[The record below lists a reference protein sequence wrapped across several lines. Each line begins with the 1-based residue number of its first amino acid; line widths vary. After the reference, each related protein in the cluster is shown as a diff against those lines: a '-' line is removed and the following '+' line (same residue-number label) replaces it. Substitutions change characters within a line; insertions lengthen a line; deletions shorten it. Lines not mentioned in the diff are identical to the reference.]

1 MDNLEQ
7 PRNKTKIH
15 RHYTPK
21 YRGGLPDIVLVRRLA
36 GALKVHD
43 WNRNSFIYK
52 LRCNRN
58 QRVSVRS
65 ERRETFSEL
74 ALAMIAYA
82 DYNPNREYLFEVMC
96 SVEKLAE
103 LCGQLYRYEN
113 GRKSYDPILRALNDW
128 EDANL
133 ILIDRDFDHESRQHK
148 AMRIWIRPEFFMG
161 LGFALSEM
169 REILKRFKRWMEKK
183 GLRKSYDQVYAQHI
197 LRLARSNVASL
208 DNKHSLKK
216 LLQKLKRLVIGNDE
230 ELENERQHAIKAAE
244 QRKELIKATE
254 LVPDEND
261 EKRIY
266 WQKYQNWVQQQPLAQ
281 RLSFEKDIRSK
292 YPDLSNDELY
302 QVYVEHLP
310 DK

>member
-1 MDNLEQ
+1 MYNLEQ

-21 YRGGLPDIVLVRRLA
+21 YTGSLPDIVLVRRLA

-43 WNRNSFIYK
+43 WNRNSFLHK
-52 LRCNRN
+52 LRCDRN
-58 QRVSVRS
+58 QRVSIRS

-74 ALAMIAYA
+74 ALALIAYA
-82 DYNPNREYLFEVMC
+82 DYNPNNEYLFEVMC

-103 LCGQLYRYEN
+103 LCGQLFHYEN
-113 GRKSYDPILRALNDW
+113 GRKSYDPILHALHDW
-128 EDANL
+128 RDSEL
-133 ILIDRDFDHESRQHK
+133 IVIHEDFDHEAKQHK

-161 LGFALSEM
+161 LGFTLSEV
-169 REILKRFKRWMEKK
+169 RDILKRFRLWMEKK
-183 GLRKSYDQVYAQHI
+183 GLRKSYDQIYAQHV

-208 DNKHSLKK
+208 DNKHSLKN
-216 LLQKLKRLVIGNDE
+216 LLKKLKRLVIGSDE

-244 QRKELIKATE
+244 ERKELIEATM
-254 LVPDEND
+254 PIPD

-266 WQKYQNWVQQQPLAQ
+266 WQKYQNWMQQQPLAE
-281 RLSFEKDIRSK
+281 RMSFEKDIKSK
-292 YPDLSNDELY
+292 YPDLSSDELY